1 MLIDLH
7 VHTNYSDD
15 YTVSLEEAVEQCRA
29 AGINALALTEYDRI
43 PDLDEVAAT
52 SKKLEF
58 PVFVGIDI
66 DTDDGR
72 VLAFAPDPSA
82 AGFSEMSWDPGD
94 GPMGIKEV
102 LAVLDDL
109 GGAVIATHP
118 YLDDG
123 GPYLGDRI
131 YKMGGIAGVE
141 VVCGIKQHLA
151 NDSALEAASA
161 LGLPT
166 IGGSDTGPEGQRL
179 GRFAT
184 AFSKTVSTQE
194 ELVGTLREG
203 GYWAVE
209 IGQPGEASR
218 SSRPPRPRPHR
229 GRGQRGPRKR

>member
-1 MLIDLH
+1 
-7 VHTNYSDD
+7 
-15 YTVSLEEAVEQCRA
+15 A

-58 PVFVGIDI
+58 PIFVGIDI

-72 VLAFAPDPSA
+72 VLAFAPDPSDA
-82 AGFSEMSWDPGD
+82 RFSEMSWDPGD

-102 LAVLDDL
+102 LGVMDEL
-109 GGAVIATHP
+109 GGAVIAMHP

-131 YKMGGIAGVE
+131 YKMGGLSGVE

-184 AFSKTVSTQE
+184 AFSKTVSNQE
-194 ELVGTLREG
+194 ELVGTLIEG

-209 IGQPGEASR
+209 IGEPGEAS
-218 SSRPPRPRPHR
+218 SRTRPRPRPRQR
-229 GRGQRGPRKR
+229 GGRGPRGPRQR